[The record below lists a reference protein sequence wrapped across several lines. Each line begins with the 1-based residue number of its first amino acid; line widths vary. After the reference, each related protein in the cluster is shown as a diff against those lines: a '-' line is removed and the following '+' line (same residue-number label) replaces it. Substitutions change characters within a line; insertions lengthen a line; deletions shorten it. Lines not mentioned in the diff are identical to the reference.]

1 MLTRAPCGEWVTCL
15 DLNRNGLGSAGCRE
29 LGAALGAL
37 QSLEILQA
45 SGARAKMLH
54 AQLDADAV
62 AVRVVTADGAEM
74 RTVARVVGDEM

>member
-1 MLTRAPCGEWVTCL
+1 MRCG
-15 DLNRNGLGSAGCRE
+15 GSA
-29 LGAALGAL
+29 ASALGGHSKRARVSPNIYVL
-37 QSLEILQA
+37 RTARRWLQA

-62 AVRVVTADGAEM
+62 AVRAVTADGAEM